1 MKRYFCT
8 FVAMF
13 LGASSLTSAQLEMH
27 SAQPETRIV
36 AVSPAE
42 RDRAEGLINLDV
54 VVTDANGN
62 PVSGL
67 GAADFSLLENGRP
80 QNILSFQA
88 FDGRGAGSEPPVKI
102 ILLIDT
108 IELAAD
114 LGRDERLAVEN
125 YLRKDGGRLAN
136 PVSVFQLNEIG
147 LWAVTHPSNDG
158 DILAREIEH
167 NDFALVRHNVGWQ
180 KTASSPGLKDTP
192 SDSALKALGQI
203 ATEERKRPG
212 RKLLLWVGPGWG
224 TGSGA
229 YAEAAQ
235 GSQPGLG
242 AAHGS
247 PPVFGVVWWFSAL
260 LREAHLVLYSFTV
273 GETDPR
279 AQLYKAY
286 LDGVRIPHKASF
298 MNVYRKVLAVQS
310 GGRVMDESLDVVRQI
325 ESCVRDAGPFYR
337 ISFDPFPADHPNEYH
352 DLKVVVDR
360 PGLGARTNTGYYD
373 QPYYSVDP
381 IPQPKRISIEQ
392 LDQLLAASRGES
404 DADLAK
410 QLSNLA
416 LTQRLSER
424 RLSLLDAA
432 PVGKRAKQQLRI
444 LADSSAFQDP
454 PADEIPTDAPPDQ
467 NAQQHMLSLVSVYL
481 NSTIRKLP
489 DLFATRTTV
498 RYQETPMYL
507 EAGTSVSYQPLHV
520 TDSSSTTVRYR
531 NGYEIA
537 EAKLPKRKPN
547 NPELIT
553 YGVFGPA
560 LEGVLDAIDKNN
572 GLTWV
577 RWEQGARGRVAV
589 FRYIIPSDKSLRRVW
604 LCCLPD
610 GDGKETF
617 QRYAGYHEEI
627 AIDPESGAI
636 LRLEFRHDLKS
647 TTPIAQS
654 DIMIEYGSV
663 DIGGKTY
670 ICPLRSVS
678 IMRARTVRVLTDW
691 DETFMAYGPY
701 VTMLNDISF
710 DRYHVFRSESHMLT
724 DFTQSEN

>member
-8 FVAMF
+8 FVVMF

-27 SAQPETRIV
+27 PAQSETRTV

-54 VVTDANGN
+54 VVTDATGN

-125 YLRKDGGRLAN
+125 YLHKDGGRLAN

-224 TGSGA
+224 MGSGA
-229 YAEAAQ
+229 YAEAAH
-235 GSQPGLG
+235 GSPPGFG

-286 LDGVRIPHKASF
+286 LDGVRIPHKA
-298 MNVYRKVLAVQS
+298 
-310 GGRVMDESLDVVRQI
+310 
-325 ESCVRDAGPFYR
+325 
-337 ISFDPFPADHPNEYH
+337 
-352 DLKVVVDR
+352 
-360 PGLGARTNTGYYD
+360 
-373 QPYYSVDP
+373 
-381 IPQPKRISIEQ
+381 
-392 LDQLLAASRGES
+392 
-404 DADLAK
+404 
-410 QLSNLA
+410 
-416 LTQRLSER
+416 
-424 RLSLLDAA
+424 
-432 PVGKRAKQQLRI
+432 
-444 LADSSAFQDP
+444 
-454 PADEIPTDAPPDQ
+454 
-467 NAQQHMLSLVSVYL
+467 
-481 NSTIRKLP
+481 
-489 DLFATRTTV
+489 
-498 RYQETPMYL
+498 
-507 EAGTSVSYQPLHV
+507 
-520 TDSSSTTVRYR
+520 
-531 NGYEIA
+531 
-537 EAKLPKRKPN
+537 
-547 NPELIT
+547 
-553 YGVFGPA
+553 
-560 LEGVLDAIDKNN
+560 
-572 GLTWV
+572 
-577 RWEQGARGRVAV
+577 
-589 FRYIIPSDKSLRRVW
+589 
-604 LCCLPD
+604 
-610 GDGKETF
+610 
-617 QRYAGYHEEI
+617 
-627 AIDPESGAI
+627 
-636 LRLEFRHDLKS
+636 
-647 TTPIAQS
+647 
-654 DIMIEYGSV
+654 
-663 DIGGKTY
+663 
-670 ICPLRSVS
+670 
-678 IMRARTVRVLTDW
+678 
-691 DETFMAYGPY
+691 
-701 VTMLNDISF
+701 
-710 DRYHVFRSESHMLT
+710 
-724 DFTQSEN
+724 